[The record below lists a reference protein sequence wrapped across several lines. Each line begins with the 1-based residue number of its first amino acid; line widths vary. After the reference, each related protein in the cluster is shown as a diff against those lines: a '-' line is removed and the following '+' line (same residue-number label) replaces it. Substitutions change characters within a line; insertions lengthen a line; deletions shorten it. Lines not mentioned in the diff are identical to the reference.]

1 MHCNVISEQ
10 TSLAN
15 VCNANV
21 CNVNVSASWQK
32 HRFFFLMLLTA
43 GLCNNRIYYIQTKTY
58 AKSTTAKN
66 DWGFPSPSF
75 SYHLSFSPPSIQE
88 VLALHMPSTHNSHSI
103 PPPKQMSPQ
112 GNFLRDFQVLPDLW
126 SPLLNQG
133 GVLCPSFEQTHPLRP
148 NSPYLLDNWNGR
160 REEKGKRV
168 ILTNIFHFHCPL
180 MGTRG
185 KG

>member
-10 TSLAN
+10 TSLAKVFISVMLMSLPHGRN
-15 VCNANV
+15 TD
-21 CNVNVSASWQK
+21 SSSWCSSQ
-32 HRFFFLMLLTA
+32 LGCVIT
-43 GLCNNRIYYIQTKTY
+43 G
-58 AKSTTAKN
+58 STTHKQKLTQKVPLQKMTGVSLHPHSATT
-66 DWGFPSPSF
+66 SPV
-75 SYHLSFSPPSIQE
+75 QE
-88 VLALHMPSTHNSHSI
+88 VLAFHMPSTYNSHSI

-148 NSPYLLDNWNGR
+148 NSHYLLDNWNGR
-160 REEKGKRV
+160 GEEKGKRA

-180 MGTRG
+180 METRG